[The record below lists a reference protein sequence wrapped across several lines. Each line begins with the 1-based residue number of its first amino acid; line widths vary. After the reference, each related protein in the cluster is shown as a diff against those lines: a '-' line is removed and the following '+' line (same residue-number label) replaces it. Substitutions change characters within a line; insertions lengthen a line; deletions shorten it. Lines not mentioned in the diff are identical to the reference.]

1 MIADHY
7 LQLRIELETALAG
20 SLKLSSEM
28 ARATP
33 WLDSLRGLLKDI
45 REPLLIVV
53 VGEAKSGKSSL
64 LNAFFGQE
72 LVKVDVQSATDRI
85 YVFRYGPEEKSVEI
99 SAQLIERYLPLAFLH
114 DFTVVDTP
122 ETNMTGAEHQK
133 ITGDFVS
140 SADLVLLVFS
150 VVNPWTQSFWDSLGS
165 WREKWLKNA
174 VFVLQQADQREPK
187 ELDII
192 RRHLEDTA
200 MKKIGFT
207 PPIFAVSARAA
218 LLAQGAGLDAE
229 RLRRESQFGPLEE
242 QINLVVTQSGG
253 RTRKLRSICQTAH
266 VVLHDVSS
274 ELRASLDLIA
284 HDEGRLARVEAVLQ
298 ARKEQTLRLVTG
310 FLREIE
316 QAYYEGAAQGV
327 RLLKEKLSFA
337 QTWKILRSRLLWRP
351 ALQMEMEMKL
361 RKSVGQQVEQAVQ
374 LLETD
379 LRGLWPQLHDITDQ
393 QLVSD
398 LKTQVPRAIPDFA
411 RQRRALLQS
420 IQLALNGQVSGKTV
434 DEQLAQ
440 LCSDTSTLL
449 RLSVSIVA
457 GSGIAALL
465 AIMTGAGAGV
475 ADISGVLAASVGI
488 IATVVTFDQ
497 RRTILRIYK
506 QDIEA
511 RRAELLH
518 AIGQQLNQAIDL
530 FYGEALTA
538 FQPLTAFCVV
548 QRRASEPL
556 LHQAEELQG
565 TFAGLASRLH

>member
-20 SLKLSSEM
+20 SLKLSSE
-28 ARATP
+28 ANRDRP
-33 WLDSLRGLLKDI
+33 WLDTLRGLLKDI

-64 LNAFFGQE
+64 LNAFFGQK

-99 SAQLIERYLPLAFLH
+99 SAQLTERYLPLTFLH

-122 ETNMTGAEHQK
+122 ETNITGAEHQK
-133 ITGDFVS
+133 IIGDFVS

-150 VVNPWTQSFWDSLGS
+150 VVNPWTQSFLDFLGS

-207 PPIFAVSARAA
+207 PPIFAVSARSA

-242 QINLVVTQSGG
+242 QINLVVMQSGG
-253 RTRKLRSICQTAH
+253 RTRKLRSTCQTAQL
-266 VVLHDVSS
+266 VLHDVSS

-284 HDEGRLARVEAVLQ
+284 HDEKRLARVEALLQ

-310 FLREIE
+310 FLRQIG

-351 ALQMEMEMKL
+351 ELQMEMEMKL
-361 RKSVGQQVEQAVQ
+361 RQSVGQQVEQAVQ
-374 LLETD
+374 SLETD
-379 LRGLWPQLHDITDQ
+379 LRGLWPQLHDITDRE
-393 QLVSD
+393 LTSD

-434 DEQLAQ
+434 EEQLAQ

-457 GSGIAALL
+457 GCGIAALL
-465 AIMTGAGAGV
+465 AIVTGAGAGV

-488 IATVVTFDQ
+488 IGTVVTLEQ

-511 RRAELLH
+511 RRVELLH

-538 FQPLTAFCVV
+538 FQPLAAFCVV
-548 QRRASEPL
+548 QRQASETL
-556 LHQAEELQG
+556 LHQAAELQR